1 MEENINNGFQKYIDQ
16 SSDDFKKRVDEY
28 DMEIKLNNSL
38 NESLSQR
45 QFRNDNLDLKNVSL
59 IKGEHIS

>member
-1 MEENINNGFQKYIDQ
+1 MEENINNGFQKYIGQ

-38 NESLSQR
+38 NEILSQR